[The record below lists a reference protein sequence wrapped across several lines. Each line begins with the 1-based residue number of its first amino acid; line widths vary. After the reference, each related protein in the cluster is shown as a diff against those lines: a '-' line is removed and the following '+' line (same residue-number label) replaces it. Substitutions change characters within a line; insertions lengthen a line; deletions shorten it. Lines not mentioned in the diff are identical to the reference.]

1 MKSKHIQ
8 FAAALPVAFLALGG
22 CAVAP
27 IEHKLTPETMD
38 HTTEVDHTTEAVE
51 AVDELAIHAT
61 THSELIH
68 HVNEPAASERLEP
81 GQVTVSR
88 PASPHE
94 APPVIHRNTNRT
106 DVELTISDSISYL
119 VIIRPADFL
128 GKIAMRE
135 YDNAGKWSSIYRW
148 NRALIGD
155 DPNLIHPYHELEL
168 FKPEHEISDWTYN
181 YIIHAVAEGET
192 LWSIAKDW
200 YGDNLAWITI
210 YADNEELFSSNS
222 GRLTPGMELKIR
234 TSLFGPPSDEQRV
247 SRAVGPEL

>member
-1 MKSKHIQ
+1 MKFKHIQ
-8 FAAALPVAFLALGG
+8 FSAALLVAFLALGG
-22 CAVAP
+22 CATAP
-27 IEHKLTPETMD
+27 IEHRLTPEAMD
-38 HTTEVDHTTEAVE
+38 HATEADHTTEAVE
-51 AVDELAIHAT
+51 AVDELAIHVT
-61 THSELIH
+61 THSESR
-68 HVNEPAASERLEP
+68 PAASHEP
-81 GQVTVSR
+81 L
-88 PASPHE
+88 
-94 APPVIHRNTNRT
+94 PVIHRNTNRA
-106 DVELTISDSISYL
+106 DVELTISDSVSYL
-119 VIIRPADFL
+119 VLIRPADFL

-155 DPNLIHPYHELEL
+155 DPNLIHPYRELEL

-192 LWSIAKDW
+192 LWSIARDW

-222 GRLTPGMELKIR
+222 GHLIPGMELKIR

-247 SRAVGPEL
+247 SSAAGPDL